1 MDEAKFWQ
9 IIEATRDQNQDRQC
23 EKLEAELRRLDRDAL
38 IAFDREYRLRLKD
51 AYHWDLWAAAYTI
64 NGGCGD
70 DKFDYFCDWL
80 IAQGESVFYTALQ
93 NAESLAL
100 VAKQDEID
108 FEEFRY
114 VMGEVFTDRFG
125 GDMPFDPGTRRPAE
139 PAGTPFDESEEAL
152 RAAYPGL
159 YRTYWGETDTAP
171 VETSA
176 SSRAS
181 DIWADEAP
189 AQPARRQQSQSP
201 RPQQHSD
208 DLNPFLPEPSGQGG
222 QRGFSPLWIIAL
234 VFLGIAAFAS
244 LSGGNNN
251 VEPRGPSQITLSTDS
266 PLYFARL
273 CELRV
278 KWWNQDRIPADGV
291 GIESAQT
298 YQRVRSVKPVNI
310 RKDVDGRIRW
320 DVVIKTSTDSFNCSD
335 YADNYGGEI
344 GRKNNPVLEKIRE

>member
-9 IIEATRDQNQDRQC
+9 IIEASADDNRDRQC
-23 EKLEAELRRLDRDAL
+23 EKLAAQLQRLDQDDL
-38 IAFDREYRLRLKD
+38 IAFDREYRLRLNK

-64 NGGCGD
+64 NGGCSD

-114 VMGEVFTDRFG
+114 VMGEIYTDRFG
-125 GDMPFDPGTRRPAE
+125 GDIPSDPDTRRPAE
-139 PAGTPFDESEEAL
+139 PTGTPFDESEEAL
-152 RAAYPGL
+152 RSAYPGL
-159 YRTYWGETDTAP
+159 YKTYWEDGNAAPIESNTA
-171 VETSA
+171 ETSA
-176 SSRAS
+176 TQRAS
-181 DIWADEAP
+181 DIWADDKSSRTTGQK
-189 AQPARRQQSQSP
+189 QPEP
-201 RPQQHSD
+201 RAE
-208 DLNPFLPEPSGQGG
+208 DLNPFLPQTSSSYRNRSGLALFGMGIVIFIGVSVVSSFFGG
-222 QRGFSPLWIIAL
+222 S
-234 VFLGIAAFAS
+234 
-244 LSGGNNN
+244 NKT
-251 VEPRGPSQITLSTDS
+251 ERGPSQISLSTDS

-278 KWWNQDRIPADGV
+278 KWWDQDRIPSDGV
-291 GIESAQT
+291 GDVSAQS

-310 RKDVDGRIRW
+310 RKDIDGRIRW
-320 DVVIKTSTDSFNCSD
+320 DVVIKTSTDRFNCSD